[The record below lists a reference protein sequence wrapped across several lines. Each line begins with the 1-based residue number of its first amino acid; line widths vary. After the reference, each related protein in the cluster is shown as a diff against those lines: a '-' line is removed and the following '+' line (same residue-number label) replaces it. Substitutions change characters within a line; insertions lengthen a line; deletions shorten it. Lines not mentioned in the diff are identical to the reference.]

1 PTQGT
6 RGGRCGRSSVRS
18 GRWHGCRRKR
28 ERSHG
33 LAMQARDL
41 EGMRLPS
48 ITVMTRDCSACGAA
62 YKRVHDEKRAARI
75 GRVRHGML
83 AGKVQQYKIWNNNDI
98 VQEAGSQSMTSTP

>member
-1 PTQGT
+1 M
-6 RGGRCGRSSVRS
+6 RS

-33 LAMQARDL
+33 PAMQARDL

-48 ITVMTRDCSACGAA
+48 ITVMTHDCSACGAA
-62 YKRVHDEKRAARI
+62 YKRVHDEQLAARI

-83 AGKVQQYKIWNNNDI
+83 AGQVQPYNIGNNNDI
-98 VQEAGSQSMTSTP
+98 LQEAGSQSMTSIP